1 MPVTAP
7 DGSIIAET
15 GIARSADAHRSPA
28 DEVVD
33 PFAELDAGQILK
45 TIAGVQRRVDERFP
59 GSGLSRVCRRLHVI
73 GDAAGGR
80 ARTISRPILWLRAAV
95 WVGVAVV
102 ATSLLATAFL
112 LAKPV
117 GEEKMGFADFVQVLE
132 AGINDVVLIG
142 AALLFLVTI
151 ENRIKRR
158 RALAAVHELRALA
171 HIIDMHQLTKDP
183 ERVLH
188 PELLLLE
195 PDGKHAGLSGF
206 DLCRYLDYCGD
217 MLSLIGKI
225 AALYVQRFDDAAA
238 LAAVNEVETLCTGLT
253 QKIWQKIMIVEA
265 AGGANLPAGLST
277 PKPPGSI
284 AAANGKPRIET
295 RTAG

>member
-1 MPVTAP
+1 MSVPAP
-7 DGSIIAET
+7 DASIIADAGT
-15 GIARSADAHRSPA
+15 ARGADAPRSPT
-28 DEVVD
+28 DESVD
-33 PFAELDAGQILK
+33 PFAELDAAQIVK
-45 TIAGVQRRVDERFP
+45 TIGGIQRRVDDRFP
-59 GSGLSRVCRRLHVI
+59 NSGLSRVCRRLGVI
-73 GDAAGGR
+73 GDAAAVR
-80 ARTISRPILWLRAAV
+80 ARAISRPIWWLRAAV

-102 ATSLLATAFL
+102 AVSLLATAFL
-112 LAKPV
+112 LAAPV
-117 GEEKMGFADFVQVLE
+117 RERMGFADFVQVLE

-151 ENRIKRR
+151 EGRIKRR

-195 PDGKHAGLSGF
+195 PDGRHAGLTGF

-265 AGGANLPAGLST
+265 AGGANLPAGFSM
-277 PKPPGSI
+277 PKPPFSPKP
-284 AAANGKPRIET
+284 ATNGEP
-295 RTAG
+295 G

>member
-1 MPVTAP
+1 MPVEVPTA
-7 DGSIIAET
+7 
-15 GIARSADAHRSPA
+15 ARTRTAQGADAPRSPA
-28 DEVVD
+28 EQGID
-33 PFAELDAGQILK
+33 PFAELDAAQIVK
-45 TIAGVQRRVDERFP
+45 TIAGIQRRVDDRFP
-59 GSGLSRVCRRLHVI
+59 DSGLSRVCRRLATI
-73 GDAAGGR
+73 GDAAAVR
-80 ARTISRPILWLRAAV
+80 ARAISRPIWWVRAAV
-95 WVGVAVV
+95 WAGVAVV
-102 ATSLLATAFL
+102 AVSLLATAFL
-112 LAKPV
+112 LAAPV
-117 GEEKMGFADFVQVLE
+117 RERLGFADFVQVLE

-151 ENRIKRR
+151 ENRMKRR

-195 PDGKHAGLSGF
+195 PDGRHAGLTGF

-225 AALYVQRFDDAAA
+225 AALYVQRFEDAAA

-265 AGGANLPAGLST
+265 AGGANLPAGLSS
-277 PKPPGSI
+277 PKPPGASRVS
-284 AAANGKPRIET
+284 ANGEPT
-295 RTAG
+295 